1 MSINKGQIISTI
13 EAELENIVKTSN
25 RTIQIMESDP
35 DISACVHG
43 RNLKQITGKAEMTE
57 ARFPNL
63 LNKVKGLIAMNVLR
77 KAQDNY
83 NKKLEKMIS
92 DATKEA
98 SLEIAQYMCNKM
110 TQGGGNTNKIN
121 GTDPYKQLTPAY
133 GIVYEVGNGMKLED
147 IAGRGDSVKSLVDA
161 RTDIE
166 NTARRNESKGF
177 IGSLE
182 NVAINTVDA
191 IFRDNTAVVTTHGGV
206 TKEVTSIFDKE
217 SRTCEICTTITKEH
231 CDKKLAKKNPFWKAD
246 EYENVCNSEVGKPSC
261 RKVGM

>member
-1 MSINKGQIISTI
+1 MYKNKGQIISTI

-83 NKKLEKMIS
+83 NKKLEKMIA

-110 TQGGGNTNKIN
+110 AQGGGNTNKIN
-121 GTDPYKQLTPAY
+121 GTDPDKKLTPAY

-147 IAGRGDSVKSLVDA
+147 IAGRGEGKSSLLTDSAIYFGQTLKS
-161 RTDIE
+161 
-166 NTARRNESKGF
+166 SKV
-177 IGSLE
+177 E
-182 NVAINTVDA
+182 
-191 IFRDNTAVVTTHGGV
+191 R
-206 TKEVTSIFDKE
+206 EVTSTFDKE
-217 SRTCEICTTITKEH
+217 SRTCEICTTTVTKH
-231 CDKKLAKKNPFWKAD
+231 CGYQKSYDGFLID
-246 EYENVCNSEVGKPSC
+246 QYDMVCNPDEPKTTC
-261 RKVGM
+261 KKIGM